1 MNLWYYALLAILFGG
16 LGAALFVWIQAE
28 IDERRWRKRMERDVE
43 RVLADLRVSW
53 DEDEEWSDS
62 E

>member
-16 LGAALFVWIQAE
+16 LGASLVVWLQAE
-28 IDERRWRKRMERDVE
+28 LDERRWRKRMERDVE

-53 DEDEEWSDS
+53 DEDDVWS
-62 E
+62 EGE